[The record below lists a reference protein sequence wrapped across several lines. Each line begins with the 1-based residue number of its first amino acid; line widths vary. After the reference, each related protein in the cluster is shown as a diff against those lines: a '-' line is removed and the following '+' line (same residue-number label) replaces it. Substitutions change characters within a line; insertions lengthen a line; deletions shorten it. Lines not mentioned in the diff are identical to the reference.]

1 MKRIIL
7 ILLCL
12 PLFIF
17 SQEER
22 EYDRTMSVSQFAEEL
37 KQAGDKGNDYTLED
51 CEIVATISNISD
63 ILFLH
68 TETIDG
74 GFRSFN
80 MVFDSIYFPEESK
93 VKLSNCTFRFS
104 DYNRSAASTSIKF
117 KDCQFG
123 EFIFSD
129 IEKKLIIDS
138 ITCNNLTISKC
149 SGFEIKNSTI
159 TSLKILSNWDGAKG
173 ASSSSYNEIENNAIT
188 HLSIRDLS
196 MVSIEKNT
204 ISYLSISGNM
214 GNLWV
219 RDNVF
224 DVSFKN
230 LFQISQYGRHSFRI
244 EIVNGLNSNNVDI
257 DYLMFAGNTS
267 RNITNTITT
276 DSIIKVIERYGR
288 LNHVRKHVYSSEYLD
303 WKFNEIPNQEYS
315 EKDKDNFMIPLKQ
328 LQILQGLNKSNDS
341 LEFTYIK
348 SPLINIWECSIKELR
363 MFGNLFGR
371 IHISGNEIFK
381 DLIIKKTIAD
391 SLFEFYKNSIPASNR
406 IEIDE
411 NIFKNLGFNIKTKL
425 FYGNED
431 YKKVKSHL
439 NDKNYSSSIK
449 QLITQYRQF
458 IKVLDQNGSIDKDIG
473 VIKLKDIQTYQKMY
487 EYYEDPNMNAWFNWK
502 GGQFLKWYSD
512 YGMNPFKALAYC
524 FWAMLYFALFYFF
537 FYSDWDKIDRGF
549 LIKRFNSV
557 MDYFT
562 TEKRIQDFY
571 SSTHDKEMTS
581 FTDFKN
587 TLDKNKVHMPSML
600 ASLAKPIYQISL
612 LRYRLL
618 NFSYKKAEFMAGR
631 KWVDLKKKDRYW
643 IGTLT
648 FFLTLTY
655 IIYLIFIRALNSI
668 ALSVNAFSTLGFGQI
683 PVKGFTKYIAIIE
696 GFIGWFMLS
705 VFIVS
710 LLSQMMSV

>member
-288 LNHVRKHVYSSEYLD
+288 LNHVRKHVYSSEHLD
-303 WKFNEIPNQEYS
+303 WKFNKIPNQEYS

-328 LQILQGLNKSNDS
+328 LQILQELNKSNDS